1 MGLGKTLQS
10 ICILSSKH
18 FERAQRH
25 AETNSPDSVHLPS
38 LVICPPTLT
47 GHWKQEI
54 KTYAPNLVPVVY
66 TGSKGERERLLAS
79 ISKSDVVIASYD
91 IVRNDIEALAGF
103 EWHYCILDEGHIIK
117 NGKTKLTKAIKTIH
131 AIHRLILSGTPI
143 QNNVLELWSL
153 FDFLMP
159 GFLGSEAAFNDRFG
173 KPIAASRDAK
183 SSSKEQEAGTL
194 ALDALHKQVL
204 PFLLRRLKED
214 VLDDLP
220 PKIIQDYYCELS
232 PIQKQLYDDFST
244 SQAKVVAG
252 EVASAASGGGQPQHV
267 FQALQYLRKLVN
279 HPALVMKADVP
290 KHQEILAQL
299 EHDGG
304 KLRNI
309 ANAPKLQA
317 LRSVQMLPG
326 TLFW

>member
-10 ICILSSKH
+10 ICILASKH
-18 FERAQRH
+18 HERAERF
-25 AETNSPDSVHLPS
+25 AATRSPDAVHLPS
-38 LVICPPTLT
+38 LVVCPSTLT

-54 KTYAPNLVPVVY
+54 QTYAGALRPIIY
-66 TGSKGERERLLAS
+66 TGSRAERDRIA
-79 ISKSDVVIASYD
+79 KSLKKYDVVIISYD
-91 IVRNDIEALAGF
+91 VLRNDIDTLAQQD
-103 EWHYCILDEGHIIK
+103 WHYCILDEGHIIK
-117 NGKTKLTKAIKTIH
+117 NGKTKLSKAVKTVR

-159 GFLGSEAAFNDRFG
+159 GFLGSEKIFNERFG

-183 SSSKEQEAGTL
+183 SSSKEQEAGAL
-194 ALDALHKQVL
+194 ALESLHKQVL

-232 PIQKQLYDDFST
+232 PLQKQLYDDFSS
-244 SQAKVVAG
+244 SQAKESATT
-252 EVASAASGGGQPQHV
+252 EVTTGGGKTQHV

-279 HPALVMKADVP
+279 HPALVLKPDVP
-290 KHQEILAQL
+290 KHQAILAKMEQSGSKL
-299 EHDGG
+299 HDV
-304 KLRNI
+304 

-317 LRSVQMLPG
+317 LRFVFAVLERM
-326 TLFW
+326 